1 MNSEVAEFR
10 VYTSSAL
17 HYDYVNRIFSLFFSK
32 ILRRVLLS
40 GVVQGR
46 DHTILDFN
54 STRRRQRTD
63 AEK

>member
-46 DHTILDFN
+46 DHTIWI
-54 STRRRQRTD
+54 SVPRGAGKGSD